1 MKTIERKYLII
12 AIIILVSTNIISIA
26 KYYNISKEMNKYKE
40 YIVKEIEA
48 SLSVISSSIHKSK
61 VTIET
66 VLENNYITQEQFNI
80 LRDHT
85 YFISFNYKKL
95 KIMSDAFG
103 YDSFNSDCKLI
114 NENVYSYFDFYLSK
128 EIKDRSSYTLTK
140 EEHSLLSNIAQ
151 LLNTWG
157 SGFYNFIS

>member
-103 YDSFNSDCKLI
+103 YDSFNSDCV
-114 NENVYSYFDFYLSK
+114 NVNLWF
-128 EIKDRSSYTLTK
+128 
-140 EEHSLLSNIAQ
+140 NIFANIT
-151 LLNTWG
+151 LNTLANYYFEL
-157 SGFYNFIS
+157 SLAILSLVL